1 MITEVE
7 KLNKSIDK
15 VVEKLL
21 KECTFAPDTK
31 KSKKTNLQR
40 RDSKNGDIRASMASI
55 NLDGIAR
62 KKKIENDLHNPF
74 EEKNMEAD
82 GL

>member
-1 MITEVE
+1 MR
-7 KLNKSIDK
+7 
-15 VVEKLL
+15 
-21 KECTFAPDTK
+21 ECTFAPDTK

-62 KKKIENDLHNPF
+62 KKKL
-74 EEKNMEAD
+74 EKE
-82 GL
+82 

>member
-1 MITEVE
+1 
-7 KLNKSIDK
+7 LR
-15 VVEKLL
+15 
-21 KECTFAPDTK
+21 ECTFAPDTK

-62 KKKIENDLHNPF
+62 KKKL
-74 EEKNMEAD
+74 EKE
-82 GL
+82 